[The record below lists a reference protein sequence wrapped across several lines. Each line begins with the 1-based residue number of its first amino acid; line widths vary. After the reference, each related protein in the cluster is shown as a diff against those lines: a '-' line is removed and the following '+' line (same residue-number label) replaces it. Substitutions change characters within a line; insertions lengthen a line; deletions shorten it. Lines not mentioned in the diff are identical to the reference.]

1 MTRFREIA
9 AEMRA
14 RIIAAQ
20 EGYSPGDRL
29 PPQKALAEEFS
40 VSQPVVQRA
49 ILVLRAE
56 GLVRIERGTG
66 TVVHEIKPI
75 VRNAT
80 ARYTKTAREQGQSR
94 GAFATEV
101 RNLGHTPRSEL
112 VKLGPVSP
120 PQEIAEIFE
129 FSRDDVAAIRHR
141 HMKADDTPVQIA
153 TSYVPWSIAKDTSIT
168 QEDTGPGGT
177 YSRLEELGHRVTRF
191 TERIRTRPP
200 TEEEASFLRL
210 GEDQHVYS
218 VLHIAYTENGTP
230 VEVTQHVMPTF
241 QWVLEYEWAAD

>member
-1 MTRFREIA
+1 MTSRYREIA
-9 AEMRA
+9 EEIRERISSGTYA
-14 RIIAAQ
+14 R
-20 EGYSPGDRL
+20 GKRL
-29 PPQKALAEEFS
+29 PPQSTLADEFG

-49 ILVLRAE
+49 VMALRTE

-101 RNLGHTPRSEL
+101 RSLGHNPQSEL
-112 VKLGPVSP
+112 VQLGPTNP
-120 PQEIAEIFE
+120 PQEIAEIFQ
-129 FSRDDVAAIRHR
+129 FGRDDIAAIRHR

-153 TSYVPWSIAKDTSIT
+153 TSYVPWAIAKDTPIT

-177 YSRLEELGHRVTRF
+177 YSRLEDLGHRVVRF

-200 TEEEASFLRL
+200 SEEEAAFLRL
-210 GEDQHVYS
+210 GDDQQVYS
-218 VLHIAYTENGTP
+218 VLHIAYTEDDKP

>member
-1 MTRFREIA
+1 MTSRYREIA
-9 AEMRA
+9 EEIRERISSGTYA
-14 RIIAAQ
+14 R
-20 EGYSPGDRL
+20 GKRL
-29 PPQKALAEEFS
+29 PPQKTLADEFG

-49 ILVLRAE
+49 VLALRTE

-66 TVVHEIKPI
+66 TVVHEIQPI

-101 RNLGHTPRSEL
+101 RSLGHTPHSKL
-112 VKLGPVSP
+112 VKLGPTTP
-120 PQEIAEIFE
+120 PQEIAEIFQ
-129 FSRDDVAAIRHR
+129 FGRDDIAAIRHR
-141 HMKADDTPVQIA
+141 HMTADETPVQIA
-153 TSYVPWSIAKDTSIT
+153 TSYVPWVIAQDTPIT

-177 YSRLEELGHRVTRF
+177 YSRLEDLGYRVTRF

-200 TEEEASFLRL
+200 SEEEADFLRL
-210 GEDQHVYS
+210 GEDQQVYS
-218 VLHIAYTENGTP
+218 VLHIAYTEDGTP